1 MTESMPKLN
10 SLPELSKEQRSFI
23 ATGYLMCVQDFM
35 LKPQH
40 TREQTARLISAT
52 TRTVEKYLPVDV
64 QGVLEVM
71 VCESNDRPT
80 MDMLNMLQMIIQSLQ
95 SFNVDKERDV

>member
-10 SLPELSKEQRSFI
+10 SLPELTKEQRSYI

-95 SFNVDKERDV
+95 SYNVDKERDV

>member
-1 MTESMPKLN
+1 MPKLN
-10 SLPELSKEQRSFI
+10 SLPELSREQRSYI

-52 TRTVEKYLPVDV
+52 TKTVEKYIPVDV
-64 QGVLEVM
+64 QSALQSM
-71 VCESNDRPT
+71 ICESNDRPT
-80 MDMLNMLQMIIQSLQ
+80 MEMLNMIQAIVKALQ
-95 SFNVDKERDV
+95 SYNVDKNRDI

>member
-64 QGVLEVM
+64 QSALENM

-80 MDMLNMLQMIIQSLQ
+80 MEMLNMLQMIVESLQ
-95 SFNVDKERDV
+95 RMYIDEKSGV

>member
-64 QGVLEVM
+64 QSALETM

>member
-1 MTESMPKLN
+1 MPDLN
-10 SLPELSKEQRSFI
+10 SLPELTKEQRSYI
-23 ATGYLMCVQDFM
+23 TAGYLMCVQDFM

-40 TREQTARLISAT
+40 NREQTARLISAT

-64 QGVLEVM
+64 QGVIETM

-80 MDMLNMLQMIIQSLQ
+80 MEMLNTLQCIIQALQ
-95 SFNVDKERDV
+95 SYNVDRERDV